1 MHFSILN
8 IGRGGYASS
17 RNTITRQPRTTEP
30 GGDRRDDHPQTVSE
44 GHRRSRRRR
53 AARAPAAGPRAGQ
66 PAEPADHHDLENVR
80 RDRQRVV
87 QGKSVTVR
95 VHLGGSRNSKEK
107 KTDAKRD
114 TPLYTTSQNQ
124 DQNTIQPNQS

>member
-53 AARAPAAGPRAGQ
+53 AARAPTARPRAGQ
-66 PAEPADHHDLENVR
+66 PAEPADHHALEPLR
-80 RDRQRVV
+80 PPPHQPCP
-87 QGKSVTVR
+87 G
-95 VHLGGSRNSKEK
+95 LGGR
-107 KTDAKRD
+107 
-114 TPLYTTSQNQ
+114 PH
-124 DQNTIQPNQS
+124 PPPPPPHPHPPP